1 MASISNNSIQLFTHN
16 VNKTLALVVVTE
28 IVIITRAFLRII
40 KTAIVNTTAEI
51 ASRTFPI
58 RINQVIH
65 QLDV

>member
-1 MASISNNSIQLFTHN
+1 M
-16 VNKTLALVVVTE
+16 KLALVVVADYA
-28 IVIITRAFLRII
+28 IVTRAFLRII